1 VIAKAIANC
10 DKKTPMIQVR
20 AQTLP
25 LLLLC
30 ALAIT
35 PACDSDSRK
44 IEVQENVL
52 PILDFG
58 HAQVSVELAVDRAT
72 QAKGLM
78 FRKSMPEDQGMLF
91 IFDRPRQMS
100 FWMRNTHLPLDIGF
114 FTADGVLREIYPL
127 YPFDENSRKSIR
139 FDLLYALETNQG
151 WFERHGLKPG
161 DRFNPMSVLN
171 P

>member
-1 VIAKAIANC
+1 
-10 DKKTPMIQVR
+10 M
-20 AQTLP
+20 P

>member
-1 VIAKAIANC
+1 
-10 DKKTPMIQVR
+10 MIQVR

>member
-1 VIAKAIANC
+1 
-10 DKKTPMIQVR
+10 MIQVR
-20 AQTLP
+20 AKTLS

-30 ALAIT
+30 ASAIT

-52 PILDFG
+52 PVLDFG
-58 HAQVSVELAVDRAT
+58 HARVSVELAVDRAT

-127 YPFDENSRKSIR
+127 YPYDENSRKSIR

-161 DRFNPMSVLN
+161 DKFNPMSVLN

>member
-1 VIAKAIANC
+1 
-10 DKKTPMIQVR
+10 MIPVR
-20 AQTLP
+20 SHTLS

-35 PACDSDSRK
+35 PACDSESRK
-44 IEVQENVL
+44 SDVPENAL
-52 PILDFG
+52 PVVDFG
-58 HAQVSVELAVDRAT
+58 HAQVSVELAIDQAT

-91 IFDRPRQMS
+91 IFDRPKQMS

-114 FTADGVLREIYPL
+114 FTADGVLREVYPL
-127 YPFDENSRKSIR
+127 YPHDESSRKSIR
-139 FDLLYALETNQG
+139 FDLVYALETNQG
-151 WFERHGLKPG
+151 WFQRHGVKPG
-161 DRFNPMSVLN
+161 DKFDPQSVLN

>member
-1 VIAKAIANC
+1 
-10 DKKTPMIQVR
+10 MIQVR
-20 AQTLP
+20 SQALS

-52 PILDFG
+52 PVVDFG
-58 HAQVSVELAVDRAT
+58 HARVSVELAVDRAT

-91 IFDRPRQMS
+91 IFDRPKQMS

-127 YPFDENSRKSIR
+127 YPHDENSRKSIR
-139 FDLLYALETNQG
+139 FDLVYALETNQG

-161 DRFNPMSVLN
+161 DKFDPMSIRN

>member
-1 VIAKAIANC
+1 
-10 DKKTPMIQVR
+10 MIQVR
-20 AQTLP
+20 SQTLS

-35 PACDSDSRK
+35 PACNSDSRK
-44 IEVQENVL
+44 IEVQGNVL
-52 PILDFG
+52 PVVDFG
-58 HAQVSVELAVDRAT
+58 HAQVSVELAVDRAA

-91 IFDRPRQMS
+91 IFDRPKQMS

-127 YPFDENSRKSIR
+127 YPHDENSRKSIR
-139 FDLLYALETNQG
+139 FDLVYALETNQG

-161 DRFNPMSVLN
+161 DKFDPMSVRN

>member
-1 VIAKAIANC
+1 
-10 DKKTPMIQVR
+10 
-20 AQTLP
+20 LP